1 VSADPVNDFLSR
13 LSGVHKAGGRNEWSA
28 KCPCRADDK
37 NPSLSVGVGSQGQ
50 VLVTCHRGTP
60 CDLDEICRAVG
71 VEPSALW
78 PDDDGGAQVWKPA
91 NRPARKRDDERTGGH
106 GMAQQRK
113 KPGPGELVATYP
125 YTDADGSLVM
135 EVLRYRTEEGGKT
148 FRQRCPDGAGG
159 WTWSTSH
166 LVERPLYRL
175 PEVMAAVSAGE
186 PVWVV
191 EGEKDADALA
201 ALGHAA
207 TCNPMGADNGA
218 GNKWRP
224 EHTRW
229 LAGARVWVVADR
241 DDPGVLHATYVASRL
256 EEAGCRVR
264 VRTVPAP
271 HKDVHDMLSAGGS
284 VDDVVPLAEEAAV
297 PAQQE
302 FPAPEVTPDPEPAQ
316 SHGDAVAR
324 QVSALLADERELLD
338 TRLSKARRLLDG
350 LAAAGDR
357 RDPGRLTTWA
367 ELVSEADEEYRWL
380 IPGVLE
386 EQERV
391 MIVAAEGVGKTML
404 ARQVAIC
411 CAAGVHPFTYS
422 RIEPVRTLLVDL
434 ENPERIIRR
443 TARRIVESVKEN
455 WPGRPAE
462 EAHLWI
468 KPDGVD
474 VLKPADR
481 ARLEAVIEESRPK
494 LLVLGPLYK
503 AFVDPGG
510 RSAEAVAIEVAT
522 YLDQLRAT
530 YGVALWL
537 EHHAPLGNALSG
549 RDLRPMGSAVWM
561 RWPEFGYA
569 LAPDASAARPEYQ
582 VKQWRGPRDMREW
595 PARLRRGT
603 VLPFE
608 QVE

>member
-1 VSADPVNDFLSR
+1 VSLDPVSDFLAR
-13 LSGVHKAGGRNEWSA
+13 LSGVHKAGAKNEWAA

-71 VEPSALW
+71 IEATELW
-78 PDDDGGAQVWKPA
+78 PDDTDRATSIP
-91 NRPARKRDDERTGGH
+91 RPKKNTDDKTKGH
-106 GMAQQRK
+106 ALTQPK
-113 KPGPGELVATYP
+113 KKSGPGELVMTYP
-125 YTDADGSLVM
+125 YTDPDGALVM
-135 EVLRYRTEEGGKT
+135 EVLRYKTEEGGKT
-148 FRQRCPDGAGG
+148 FRQRCPDGNGG

-166 LVERPLYRL
+166 LEERPLYRL

-201 ALGHAA
+201 DLGHAA
-207 TCNPMGADNGA
+207 TCNPMGADNGM

-229 LAGARVWVVADR
+229 LAGSKIWVIADR
-241 DDPGVLHATYVASRL
+241 DDPGMLHAAYVAGQL
-256 EEAGCRVR
+256 EEAGCKVR
-264 VRTVPAP
+264 LRTVPPP
-271 HKDVHDMLSAGGS
+271 HKDIADMISAGGS
-284 VDDVVPLAEEAAV
+284 IEDVVELDGSTVSAGELDFTEPTVTEEV
-297 PAQQE
+297 M
-302 FPAPEVTPDPEPAQ
+302 TP
-316 SHGDAVAR
+316 GDAVAR
-324 QVSALLADERELLD
+324 QVASVLSDERELLD

-350 LAAAGDR
+350 LAALTDKKN
-357 RDPGRLTTWA
+357 PGRLTTWA
-367 ELVSEADEEYRWL
+367 ELVSESDEEYRWL

-422 RIEPVRTLLVDL
+422 RIPPVRTLLVDL

-443 TARRIVESVKEN
+443 TARRIVDAVKQN
-455 WPGRPAE
+455 WPERETAS
-462 EAHLWI
+462 AHLWI
-468 KPDGVD
+468 KPDGIN
-474 VLKPADR
+474 VLNPADR
-481 ARLEAVIEESRPK
+481 SRLENIIEESRPQ

-522 YLDQLRAT
+522 YLDHLRANF
-530 YGVALWL
+530 GVALWL

-549 RDLRPMGSAVWM
+549 RDLRPMGSSVWM

-569 LAPDASAARPEYQ
+569 LAPDASAATLEYQ

-595 PARLRRGT
+595 PERLRRGT

-608 QVE
+608 QVN

>member
-1 VSADPVNDFLSR
+1 
-13 LSGVHKAGGRNEWSA
+13 
-28 KCPCRADDK
+28 
-37 NPSLSVGVGSQGQ
+37 
-50 VLVTCHRGTP
+50 
-60 CDLDEICRAVG
+60 
-71 VEPSALW
+71 
-78 PDDDGGAQVWKPA
+78 
-91 NRPARKRDDERTGGH
+91 
-106 GMAQQRK
+106 MAQPK
-113 KPGPGELVATYP
+113 KKSGPGELVAKYP
-125 YTDADGSLVM
+125 YVDADGGLVM
-135 EVLRYRTEEGGKT
+135 EVLRYRTEDGGKT

-159 WTWSTSH
+159 WAWSTSH
-166 LVERPLYRL
+166 LEERPLYRL
-175 PEVMAAVSAGE
+175 PEVLAAVAVGE

-224 EHTRW
+224 EHTAW
-229 LAGARVWVVADR
+229 LAGSRVWVVADR
-241 DDPGVLHATYVASRL
+241 DDPGVVHAGYVASQL
-256 EEAGCRVR
+256 EAAGCKVR
-264 VRTVPAP
+264 LRTVPAP
-271 HKDVHDMLSAGGS
+271 HKDVHDLLSAGGS
-284 VDDVVPLAEEAAV
+284 PDDLVPLDAAA

-302 FPAPEVTPDPEPAQ
+302 LSPAVTHEPEPAPTP
-316 SHGDAVAR
+316 GDAVAR
-324 QVSALLADERELLD
+324 QVAALLADERELLD

-357 RDPGRLTTWA
+357 RDPGRLTTWE
-367 ELVSEADEEYRWL
+367 ELVSESDEEYRWL

-422 RIEPVRTLLVDL
+422 RIDPVRTLLVDL

-455 WPGRPAE
+455 WPDRPAE
-462 EAHLWI
+462 EARLWI

-481 ARLEAVIEESRPK
+481 ARLEAVVEESRPK

-522 YLDQLRAT
+522 YLDHLRAT

-569 LAPDASAARPEYQ
+569 LAPDPAAARPEYQ